1 MGVESACI
9 QLSGELILACH
20 KLILGL
26 LPFVEYFFVHPRSTG
41 SPASLILLHSQT
53 SQMGFH
59 SARWDFGSL
68 GQENGE
74 LKPWNER
81 EH

>member
-9 QLSGELILACH
+9 QLWNELILAGR
-20 KLILGL
+20 KLILKL
-26 LPFVEYFFVHPRSTG
+26 LPLLVSLYVHPDTTG